1 MADGLATRVTVDP
14 GVMGGKP
21 CIRGMRVTV
30 SAILAMLADGGSER
44 EILEAYPYLE
54 PLDIKAALAFGAW
67 RSEDTDV
74 PIRHFHAS

>member
-1 MADGLATRVTVDP
+1 
-14 GVMGGKP
+14 
-21 CIRGMRVTV
+21 
-30 SAILAMLADGGSER
+30 MLADGGTER